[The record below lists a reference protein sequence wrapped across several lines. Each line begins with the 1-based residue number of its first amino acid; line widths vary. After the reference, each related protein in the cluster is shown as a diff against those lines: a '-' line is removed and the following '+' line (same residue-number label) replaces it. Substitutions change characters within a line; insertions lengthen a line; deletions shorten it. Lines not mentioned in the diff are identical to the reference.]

1 MILVSCPLNGDNYPT
16 WRRVMINALCAKKNL
31 GLVDGSI
38 MRPQSSSPDGAAW
51 LKCNSMVISWLFN
64 SLVPDLHDS
73 VAYAD
78 TAQEMWADLEERFCQ
93 GNAPRVHELKR
104 DLALMRQDRLS
115 VAAYYT
121 KMKGIWDALSNYSTI
136 PQCTYGTAK
145 EFILERDKEKVH
157 QFLMGL
163 TDAFHMIHLAGKAT
177 HPCLSVTDWVVD
189 SGASDHMTA
198 TESHLSHIQQASMS
212 LPVNLPNGSSLPIS
226 NIGQATLSPNI
237 FLDKVFYIPGFTCNL
252 LSDLASRKLI
262 GTGEMRNGIYYLK
275 PLRPSFAS
283 PATRVLP
290 RALWHQRLGH
300 IFFHHLSLIPN
311 ISMSSLNKSNECCD
325 VCHRAKQAR
334 LSFPIRYR
342 VFNLTTKLIFTSRDV
357 HFHETQFPFQMSS
370 SYPISSAHPVVP
382 LPVSDDPLSHPPS
395 IDHTN
400 TSPPST
406 EPNFDP
412 TLVSTPVFLTEPPP
426 CRPTHD
432 RRCLAYLTDYVCPTL
447 QVPTNS
453 PSSLQE
459 ASLGNS
465 SGNPYPL
472 TNFVSYSRY
481 NSPHMAFLTALTSH
495 DEPKTYSQA
504 VRDPRWREAMSKEIT
519 AFEHNNT
526 WTLEP
531 LPPGKKPIGC
541 KWIYKVKYHSNGTIK
556 RFKACLVAKGYT
568 QVEGLD
574 FHETYAPVAKLVT
587 VRCLLAIAAVKHWE
601 LHQLDVHNAFLHG
614 DLHEE
619 VFMTVPPSFAK
630 PGDNRLCRLRKS
642 LYGLKQALRQ
652 WFAKFSTALLK
663 FGFQQS
669 TADHSLYTMHKDSA
683 FLAVLV
689 YVDDLIAT
697 GNDSTLCCSLK
708 KYLDDCFHI
717 KDLGSLKY
725 FLGIEVARSPIGISL
740 CQRKYTLDILNESD
754 MLGAKPISF
763 PMEQN
768 HHLSIDTGAP
778 VEDPAQYRRLVG
790 RLIYLTITRPDI
802 TYSVHIFS
810 QFMHDPHQ
818 GHLDVA
824 MRVFRY
830 LKSSPGQGIF
840 LSSSSLPLG
849 YFTQLGSSP
858 LSWKTKKQVIVSRSS
873 AKAEYRSM
881 AATTSELLWLRSLL
895 CTLGVS
901 HPQPMLLYCDSQ
913 AALHIAA
920 NPVFHERMKHIEI
933 DCHFVRERLQSHDL
947 VTSFVPSHLQLADI
961 FTKALGRQAF
971 QSILNKLGIFDLHAP
986 T

>member
-1 MILVSCPLNGDNYPT
+1 MRHKYETYHYLTLF
-16 WRRVMINALCAKKNL
+16 CAMVKT
-31 GLVDGSI
+31 
-38 MRPQSSSPDGAAW
+38 QF
-51 LKCNSMVISWLFN
+51 KCTVQQVRSDHGF
-64 SLVPDLHDS
+64 
-73 VAYAD
+73 
-78 TAQEMWADLEERFCQ
+78 
-93 GNAPRVHELKR
+93 
-104 DLALMRQDRLS
+104 
-115 VAAYYT
+115 
-121 KMKGIWDALSNYSTI
+121 
-136 PQCTYGTAK
+136 
-145 EFILERDKEKVH
+145 EFISNPMQTYFQQNGIVH
-157 QFLMGL
+157 QLSCVNTPQQNGVVECK
-163 TDAFHMIHLAGKAT
+163 HRHLLEVARA
-177 HPCLSVTDWVVD
+177 LRF
-189 SGASDHMTA
+189 
-198 TESHLSHIQQASMS
+198 QAH
-212 LPVNLPNGSSLPIS
+212 LPIS
-226 NIGQATLSPNI
+226 FWGECILTAAYLINYTPTPLLLGKTPYELLFHSSPSYSHIRVFGCLCYAHDHPKHRDKFGSRAQRCVFIGYPFGQ
-237 FLDKVFYIPGFTCNL
+237 KG
-252 LSDLASRKLI
+252 
-262 GTGEMRNGIYYLK
+262 
-275 PLRPSFAS
+275 
-283 PATRVLP
+283 
-290 RALWHQRLGH
+290 
-300 IFFHHLSLIPN
+300 
-311 ISMSSLNKSNECCD
+311 
-325 VCHRAKQAR
+325 
-334 LSFPIRYR
+334 YR
-342 VFNLTTKLIFTSRDV
+342 VFNLTTKRIFTSRDV

-412 TLVSTPVFLTEPPP
+412 TLVSTSVILTEPPP
-426 CRPTHD
+426 CRLTRD
-432 RRCLAYLTDYVCPTL
+432 RHCLAYLTDYVCPTL

-541 KWIYKVKYHSNGTIK
+541 KWIYKVKYHANGTIK
-556 RFKACLVAKGYT
+556 CFKACLVAKGYT

-763 PMEQN
+763 PMEQH

-778 VEDPAQYRRLVG
+778 VEDPAQYRHLVG

-840 LSSSSLPLG
+840 LSSSSDLTLQAYCDSDWAGCPMTRRSTTG

-858 LSWKTKKQVIVSRSS
+858 LSWKTKK
-873 AKAEYRSM
+873 AGNC
-881 AATTSELLWLRSLL
+881 L
-895 CTLGVS
+895 TLF
-901 HPQPMLLYCDSQ
+901 C
-913 AALHIAA
+913 
-920 NPVFHERMKHIEI
+920 
-933 DCHFVRERLQSHDL
+933 
-947 VTSFVPSHLQLADI
+947 
-961 FTKALGRQAF
+961 
-971 QSILNKLGIFDLHAP
+971 
-986 T
+986 